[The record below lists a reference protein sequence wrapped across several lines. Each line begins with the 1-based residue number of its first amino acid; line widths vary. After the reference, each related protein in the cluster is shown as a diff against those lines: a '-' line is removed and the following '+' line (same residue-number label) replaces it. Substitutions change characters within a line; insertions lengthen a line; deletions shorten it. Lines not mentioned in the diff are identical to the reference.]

1 MRCQVR
7 QAKIQ
12 LGESL
17 PSPNGGRAGVGGD
30 MKGMEEWKDGKVE
43 RWKIGKMKQVYDD
56 GHDSMC
62 IAHNPGGVKI
72 KYAG

>member
-1 MRCQVR
+1 
-7 QAKIQ
+7 
-12 LGESL
+12 
-17 PSPNGGRAGVGGD
+17 